1 MFGFLKKLSRGF
13 PERLYHFWI
22 GDLDSLHAP
31 PGGGVS
37 LVFILANFIGYS
49 DLSL

>member
-1 MFGFLKKLSRGF
+1 MS
-13 PERLYHFWI
+13 
-22 GDLDSLHAP
+22 DLDLLHVP
-31 PGGGVS
+31 PGDGVS